1 MPDRE
6 KVIRGLECCTHG
18 VDKCAICPYD
28 PRYNEIDEINTRSCM
43 TQLAMDTLEL
53 LKAQETRV
61 LTLEDVMEIYNARD
75 SHVWPYDTAP
85 FIFVEEHP
93 DIYTYHGSWTAW
105 REIMAILL
113 DGIFVHTRNTYGK
126 TWRCWSAR
134 PTDEQRKAVKWK

>member
-1 MPDRE
+1 MTNIINDLEIVKRRIE
-6 KVIRGLECCTHG
+6 RLNGFGEEVEVIG
-18 VDKCAICPYD
+18 DAI
-28 PRYNEIDEINTRSCM
+28 S
-43 TQLAMDTLEL
+43 L
-53 LKAQETRV
+53 LKEQEPRV
-61 LTLEDVMEIYNARD
+61 LTLEDVMEIYNATD

-105 REIMAILL
+105 REIMAILH

-134 PTDEQRKAVKWK
+134 PTDEQRKVVKWD